1 MGLGFKTQPKG
12 WLKSITDRLTQ
23 NETDISSHNHDDR
36 YYSETEIDSKLFT
49 INTAVEEATAIAKGR
64 GKGKVFDT
72 LKEMQTW
79 LKDSANAGILG
90 QSDNLYIRD
99 TGVPDYWVANVLT
112 EPNSDGY
119 YYDISELETQK
130 VDLTEYDEKIA
141 KNAYDIT
148 SLNNDLANNYQNTKN
163 LANAINELV
172 TTIGS
177 TDISAIGADV
187 KAAISSLNTALAN
200 KASSSHTHEYLPLS
214 GGMMTRSWYG
224 NNGAEFATD
233 GNIYSEKLYGG
244 WLSNRFNRCVQ
255 TDGSFGKLDP
265 VTDINNFYNGVATF
279 SGSALNNP
287 IKDWGLVIAGGI
299 PGTCVQVIYGL
310 FDHRLTYHRYCAS
323 GTWSEWLRPDDLMYI
338 EPFGGAMC
346 LRPFGNVVVC
356 RTRDNSTYGEIQAA
370 VFSKL
375 SSKYAKD
382 NIEDMTNE
390 EVDKILKLRAVTFDY
405 KKGSKNQA
413 GFIAEEVLKILP
425 NCVTVPDNYVEDPDA
440 SEIDLPRL
448 DYSKFVP
455 YLVKEIQ
462 ILNDRITKLE
472 ENK

>member
-214 GGMMTRSWYG
+214 GGTMTASIAG
-224 NNGAEFATD
+224 NNGGYFATD
-233 GNIYSEKLYGG
+233 GNVYSPLWGG
-244 WLSNRFNRCVQ
+244 WLSNIFGNFLNKRG
-255 TDGSFGKLDP
+255 TDVIINP
-265 VTDINNFYNGVATF
+265 VSDLNNFGTGIALFTDVSNAPVSGDWYLVISGGGNGTNVQIAYTMFSKVSFHRNCAGGVWSGWVRTDDPCRIEYWNGVGALF
-279 SGSALNNP
+279 PYSG
-287 IKDWGLVIAGGI
+287 IA
-299 PGTCVQVIYGL
+299 VFRNY
-310 FDHRLTYHRYCAS
+310 
-323 GTWSEWLRPDDLMYI
+323 
-338 EPFGGAMC
+338 
-346 LRPFGNVVVC
+346 
-356 RTRDNSTYGEIQAA
+356 DNSGYASIQASA
-370 VFSKL
+370 FTQL
-375 SSKYAKD
+375 SSKYAKE
-382 NIEDMTNE
+382 NIVNISE
-390 EVDKILKLRAVTFDY
+390 EEASKVLDLRTVSFDY
-405 KKGSKNQA
+405 KNGQKNQV
-413 GFIAEEVLKILP
+413 GFIAEEVIEILP
-425 NCVTVPDNYVEDPDA
+425 NCVFLPDDYTEDPDA
-440 SEIDLPRL
+440 PESKLPSI

-455 YLVKEIQ
+455 YIVKEIQ
-462 ILNDRITKLE
+462 ILNDRISKLE
-472 ENK
+472 GNE